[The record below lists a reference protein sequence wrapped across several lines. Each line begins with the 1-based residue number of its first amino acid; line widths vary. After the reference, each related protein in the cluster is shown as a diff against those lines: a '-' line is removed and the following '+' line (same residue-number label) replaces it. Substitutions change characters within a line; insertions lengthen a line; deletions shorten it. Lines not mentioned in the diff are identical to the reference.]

1 MLRTC
6 VNTANI
12 LTTSVCG
19 PPTTALSL
27 HPSFYPYI
35 YVSFCKF
42 FLLDFHQVFFIY
54 LFTFC
59 VCATLFFRSPPL
71 LLVTFWHFRSNVLIC
86 PLLFLLAFFGSHIS
100 SPPPLPPSLHPPP
113 THIHRPFRRVSSFA
127 CLQIALFFM
136 TCCCCSC

>member
-19 PPTTALSL
+19 PPTTAFSLYPSLLSIHL
-27 HPSFYPYI
+27 CLVLQIFLIGFSSSVFY
-35 YVSFCKF
+35 
-42 FLLDFHQVFFIY
+42 Y

-59 VCATLFFRSPPL
+59 VCATLFFCSPPL

-86 PLLFLLAFFGSHIS
+86 PLLFLLVFFGSHIS